1 MECISQ
7 PTYAFG
13 TPQSPVKN
21 VPESVNVI
29 VSSCRHPSAHE
40 ASKQAGRQSRS
51 QQGCQ
56 ELAQWLQVLWR
67 RPSKQT
73 LARLGGGSV
82 AVGGTATT
90 TRRTGA
96 TAGKKPPSRRSFRF
110 GDTQDALSVTGGAGW

>member
-1 MECISQ
+1 MSMQMLDGTWSSAASFGISQ
-7 PTYAFG
+7 SSLTGQETYSANAMIWSNLKQFSLG
-13 TPQSPVKN
+13 
-21 VPESVNVI
+21 
-29 VSSCRHPSAHE
+29 VSK
-40 ASKQAGRQSRS
+40 SK
-51 QQGCQ
+51 
-56 ELAQWLQVLWR
+56 VHLWR
-67 RPSKQT
+67 EYEGVTYLVNPITSKQT